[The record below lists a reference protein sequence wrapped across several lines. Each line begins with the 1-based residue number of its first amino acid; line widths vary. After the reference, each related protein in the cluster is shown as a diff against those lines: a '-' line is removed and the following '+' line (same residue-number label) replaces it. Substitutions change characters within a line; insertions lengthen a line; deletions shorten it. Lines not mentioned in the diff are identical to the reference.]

1 MQAVNTALSFFVAL
15 LYTYNQSV
23 HVCNCLSAQC
33 SCPLY
38 PRPVRGLSSTFA
50 LAGYRYGRG
59 ATGSQPG
66 PAGVGQPGHGRHPVG
81 NSRGVNGSRLTLV
94 T

>member
-15 LYTYNQSV
+15 LYNQSV

-38 PRPVRGLSSTFA
+38 PRPVRALSSAFA
-50 LAGYRYGRG
+50 LAGYRYDRG
-59 ATGSQPG
+59 GTGSQPG
-66 PAGVGQPGHGRHPVG
+66 PAGVGQPVHGRHSVG
-81 NSRGVNGSRLTLV
+81 NSRVSRV
-94 T
+94 TAYSCYT